1 MTLPEF
7 LYPDQGH
14 FGDKNWCETCCKK
27 ILFDMQNSKVI
38 GPYQIYLLVTD
49 KEGEES
55 VMEIK
60 DDELLDLEA
69 LIRKWIEREVGN
81 SFCLLEPFNSSNKI
95 YGDYYAVIITDWR
108 PKDSLVVWEG
118 SYFFMEYCGE

>member
-1 MTLPEF
+1 MKDST
-7 LYPDQGH
+7 
-14 FGDKNWCETCCKK
+14 
-27 ILFDMQNSKVI
+27 SI
-38 GPYQIYLLVTD
+38 GPYQAYLLVTD

-60 DDELLDLEA
+60 DDEPLDLEA
-69 LIRKWIEREVGN
+69 LIRKWIEKEVGD
-81 SFCLLEPFNSSNKI
+81 SFCLSEPFNSSNKI